1 MALTH
6 PACRLG
12 RRARAAVLGYAALA
26 GAGALV
32 VGAMGHPD
40 QGTAYLHLATFP
52 GSVVVGIG
60 AFVLAAFLD
69 VAPSTSDAQ
78 PGVFGQMLP
87 FVLGAVVNALL
98 VWGVVAFARVVAGE
112 LREHRRYRGRT
123 GG

>member
-12 RRARAAVLGYAALA
+12 RRAWAAVLAYTALA
-26 GAGALV
+26 GVGALV

-40 QGTAYLHLATFP
+40 PGTALLHLATFP
-52 GSVVVGIG
+52 GSVLVGIG
-60 AFVLAAFLD
+60 AFVLAAVLD
-69 VAPSTSDAQ
+69 VAPSTSDAD
-78 PGVFGQMLP
+78 PGAFGRMLP

-98 VWGVVAFARVVAGE
+98 VWGAVAFARVVAAE

-123 GG
+123 GA